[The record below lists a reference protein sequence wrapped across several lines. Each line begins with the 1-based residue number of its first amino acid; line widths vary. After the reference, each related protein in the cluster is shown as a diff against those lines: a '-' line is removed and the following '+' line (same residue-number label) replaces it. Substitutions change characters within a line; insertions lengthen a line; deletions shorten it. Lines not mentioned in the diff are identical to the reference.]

1 MKKSFLL
8 MFLLLMVGCDNA
20 PEQTH
25 QASDASQIDEG
36 SMVNDDHSPVI
47 ALMSAF
53 MMKDSEQ
60 MRLIWSD
67 MSNDHKE
74 TARSEIEGFLQE
86 MPDDM
91 QASYSEVVKIIE

>member
-1 MKKSFLL
+1 M
-8 MFLLLMVGCDNA
+8 LLLLIVGCDNA

-25 QASDASQIDEG
+25 HASDTSQVDEV

-47 ALMSAF
+47 ALMTSF

-67 MSNDHKE
+67 LSNDHKE
-74 TARSEIEGFLQE
+74 TARKEIEDFLNE
-86 MPDDM
+86 MPEDL
-91 QASYSEVVKIIE
+91 QASYSEVVKIIQ